1 MNLLGQLLI
10 FYRCAASHK
19 AVYQSPGNI
28 NSAVGKVLAYLI
40 YYSLGQD
47 QLSLGEFTVSQILNS
62 ESELFLVVQNL
73 TDKDPEVFPR
83 FGANPVDPASNP
95 TYYDILGRELRFG
108 VRIKF

>member
-1 MNLLGQLLI
+1 MSVTVRYYIHNRTIDNNQMDGAVFLDLSVSYQL
-10 FYRCAASHK
+10 
-19 AVYQSPGNI
+19 
-28 NSAVGKVLAYLI
+28 
-40 YYSLGQD
+40 
-47 QLSLGEFTVSQILNS
+47 SQILNS